1 MTEVIKNF
9 FIAPII
15 PFSIFIALLKNIDKI
30 ELDEDVNISMKFYFQ
45 WLVLIYSIYF
55 HTF

>member
-30 ELDEDVNISMKFYFQ
+30 ELDEDEKSFFERMSPKE
-45 WLVLIYSIYF
+45 
-55 HTF
+55 